1 MIKKI
6 FVTIFVFISFFIGI
20 KNVSAIKINV
30 PQQVDAGEKITVKFT
45 EAKVS
50 TVTSGPLYEFG
61 HDKGDNLT
69 RTSFDGF
76 SGVEKLFFTATDGFA
91 TYTTKEIKADYTVTF
106 SVKDLNNNSVQ
117 TAQVKVKSKNPT
129 TTTTTTTKSA
139 TTTSST
145 TKSTTT
151 TTTSIVKSN
160 NANLK
165 SLSVLNNNNKEVVYS
180 PEFSPSVYEYS
191 ATVDSDISS
200 VSVIATMEDSKA
212 NVIINNPDS
221 LVAGENNK
229 VTITVTAEDGTKK
242 AYVLNVKRKALD
254 GNAFLSSLSIAEYP
268 DLKFKSDKF
277 VYTLQL
283 EEDINNLTI
292 QYSASSDSSVVTISD
307 NENLK
312 DGSKVK
318 ILVKAE
324 DGSKREYTLNINK
337 GKEKVE
343 KQEEKIEYSTERNPI
358 IIMVLSIIGFSLI
371 GAIIHVIRKK

>member
-6 FVTIFVFISFFIGI
+6 FVTAFVFISFFIGI
-20 KNVSAIKINV
+20 KNVSAIKISA
-30 PQQVDAGEKITVKFT
+30 PQEVNAGEKITVKFT
-45 EAKVS
+45 EAKIS
-50 TVTSGPLYEFG
+50 SVTSGPLYEFG

-76 SGVEKLFFTATDGFA
+76 SGVEKLFFTATEGYA
-91 TYTTKEIKADYTVTF
+91 IYTTKEIKADYTVTF
-106 SVKDLNNNSVQ
+106 SIKDLNNNSVQ
-117 TAQVKVKSKNPT
+117 TAQVKIKSKNPT
-129 TTTTTTTKSA
+129 TTTTTTT
-139 TTTSST
+139 

-151 TTTSIVKSN
+151 TTTSSVKSN

-165 SLSVLNNNNKEVVYS
+165 SLNILDSNNKEVVYS
-180 PEFSPSVYEYS
+180 PGFSPSVYEYA

-200 VSVIATMEDSKA
+200 VSVNVTMEDSKA

-229 VTITVTAEDGTKK
+229 ITITVTAEDGTKK
-242 AYVLNVKRKALD
+242 AYVLNIKREALD
-254 GNAFLSSLSIAEYP
+254 GNALLSSLSITEYP

-277 VYTLQL
+277 AYIVKV
-283 EEDINNLTI
+283 DKAVNNLTI
-292 QYSASSDSSVVTISD
+292 QYSTSSDTSVVTISD

-324 DGSKREYTLNINK
+324 DGSKREYTLNISKVKEQENK
-337 GKEKVE
+337 K
-343 KQEEKIEYSTERNPI
+343 EEKIEYSTERNPM
-358 IIMVLSIIGFSLI
+358 IIMVLSIIAFSLI
-371 GAIIHVIRKK
+371 GTIIHVIRKK